1 LLKAKVK
8 VVLKSGILDPQGKAV
23 MHAIKDLGYQNITDV
38 RIGKFIELEMKDT
51 RSEKIRQELDEICK
65 KLLSNPIIEN
75 YQIEIEE

>member
-1 LLKAKVK
+1 LKAKVK

>member
-1 LLKAKVK
+1 LKAKVK

-75 YQIEIEE
+75 YKIEIEE

>member
-1 LLKAKVK
+1 MKAKVK